1 MHFDSFR
8 QVLGLLHSGS
18 ALPWR
23 RLEQIFLIGCNGQL
37 PVTVEKRDEVGGSG
51 EKPDPA
57 EEGEDDEEGGG
68 GGGGDDEGE
77 GDHGG
82 C

>member
-1 MHFDSFR
+1 M
-8 QVLGLLHSGS
+8 
-18 ALPWR
+18 
-23 RLEQIFLIGCNGQL
+23 
-37 PVTVEKRDEVGGSG
+37 TVEKRDEVGGSG

>member
-1 MHFDSFR
+1 M
-8 QVLGLLHSGS
+8 
-18 ALPWR
+18 
-23 RLEQIFLIGCNGQL
+23 
-37 PVTVEKRDEVGGSG
+37 TVEKGDEVGGSG

-77 GDHGG
+77 GDQGG